1 MYGCPEA
8 IPELHRR
15 LTETLTKLAG
25 DDYEIIMVNDHCPK
39 NSWEGIRDVCSRDQ
53 HVVGIDMSR
62 NFGQIKAILAGLD
75 YSSGDWTVVMDCD
88 LQDDPEE
95 IVHLYEKAKEG
106 YDVVFA
112 RRAERQDSKFK
123 VFLSGLF
130 YKFYS
135 WATDVDYD
143 PALCNFSICSRKVV
157 DSYCRM
163 RELHRAYV
171 MYIQWMG
178 FRQTSVDVQHHERFA
193 GKSGYSLKKRVNVAM
208 EILTSQSDKLLR
220 VMLRLGFMV
229 AFLAFIAVI
238 VIIIRH
244 FTTSAPAGWASL
256 IAVTFLMGGLVLSG
270 IGVVG
275 IYVGNIFM
283 EVKRRPVYLVRTILN
298 GEQLKTEQKNES
310 KETCN
315 YRRLLSAGTADRK
328 SKGNGN

>member
-1 MYGCPEA
+1 MKFSVVIPMYGCPEA

-15 LTETLTKLAG
+15 LTGTLTKLAG

-39 NSWEGIRDVCSRDQ
+39 NSWEGIRDVCSRDK

-88 LQDDPEE
+88 LQDAPEE
-95 IVHLYEKAKEG
+95 IITLYNKAREG

-112 RRAERQDSKFK
+112 RRSERQDSKSK
-123 VFLSGLF
+123 IFLSGLF
-130 YKFYS
+130 YKLYS
-135 WATDVDYD
+135 WATDVKYD
-143 PALCNFSICSRKVV
+143 PALCNFSICSRRVV
-157 DSYCRM
+157 DSYCMM

-178 FRQTSVDVQHHERFA
+178 FKQTSVDVQHHERFA
-193 GKSGYSLKKRVNVAM
+193 GKSGYNLKKRINAAT

-220 VMLRLGFMV
+220 VMLRAGL
-229 AFLAFIAVI
+229 AISFLAFVAVI

-244 FTTSAPAGWASL
+244 FTVNVPAGWTSL
-256 IAVTFLMGGLVLSG
+256 IASIFLMGGLILSALG
-270 IGVVG
+270 IVG

-283 EVKRRPVYLVRTILN
+283 EVKHRPLYLVRTIIN
-298 GEQLKTEQKNES
+298 DKKEPLKEKNE
-310 KETCN
+310 
-315 YRRLLSAGTADRK
+315 
-328 SKGNGN
+328 